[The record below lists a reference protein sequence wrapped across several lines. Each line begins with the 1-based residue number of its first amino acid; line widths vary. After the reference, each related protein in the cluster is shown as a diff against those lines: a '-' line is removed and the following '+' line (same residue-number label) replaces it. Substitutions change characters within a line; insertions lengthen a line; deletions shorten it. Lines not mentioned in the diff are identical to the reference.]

1 VRIISAEVILNMA
14 LLEANS
20 LGDKYMT
27 EWTGV
32 MYGFYTNKSI
42 DDVFSSLIKKIAS
55 INYKYKRDSFRD
67 EEFLFFYKND
77 EMQDSH
83 LENGYNLDIN
93 GEGCFGIE
101 AKNTTLN
108 GIATLFEFDNDSD
121 FEPYDINL
129 HFDNVFYYVL
139 VLPELI
145 ENSVFCQNIHN
156 LFVNILHEKK

>member
-1 VRIISAEVILNMA
+1 
-14 LLEANS
+14 
-20 LGDKYMT
+20 MT

-42 DDVFSSLIKKIAS
+42 DDVFSSLIKKIES

-77 EMQDSH
+77 EMEDYH
-83 LENGYNLDIN
+83 LENGYNLDLN

-101 AKNTTLN
+101 AKKTTLN

-129 HFDNVFYYVL
+129 SFDSVFYYVL
-139 VLPELI
+139 VLPELT
-145 ENSVFCQNIHN
+145 ENSMFCRNIHD
-156 LFVNILHEKK
+156 LFSDVLREK

>member
-1 VRIISAEVILNMA
+1 MILNTA
-14 LLEANS
+14 FPDANS

-32 MYGFYTNKSI
+32 MYGFYTNKLI

-55 INYKYKRDSFRD
+55 INYKYKQDSFRD

-77 EMQDSH
+77 EMQDYH

-93 GEGCFGIE
+93 GEGCFGVE

-139 VLPELI
+139 VLPEAI
-145 ENSVFCQNIHN
+145 ENSNFCQNIYN
-156 LFVNILHEKK
+156 LFINILNEKIK